1 MNELTEEIVQINAMM
16 IINRYDISYFLII
29 VFSFHYTL
37 QPNRKWTINISKF
50 YNWLDL
56 VLFVVKRGRKQY
68 VYDVG
73 WKSRVVVSVVSY
85 EPRADRPATIERV

>member
-29 VFSFHYTL
+29 VFFFRYNL
-37 QPNRKWTINISKF
+37 KPNRKWTVDIFKF

-73 WKSRVVVSVVSY
+73 WKSRVVVSVVLY